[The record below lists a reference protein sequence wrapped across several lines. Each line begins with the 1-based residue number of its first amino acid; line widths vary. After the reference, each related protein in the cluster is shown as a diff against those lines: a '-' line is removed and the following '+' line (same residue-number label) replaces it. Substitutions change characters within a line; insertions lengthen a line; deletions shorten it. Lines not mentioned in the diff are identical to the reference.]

1 MVVGESST
9 SESED
14 NNFYGVLDEV
24 ISMAYPMGPHVLQ
37 LKYRWVNMDKNRNH
51 RTHME
56 LGYKSINT
64 SHFWFPEEPIILSI
78 QAYQVFYIDDPKNG
92 TNWKVVQVIQNKRIW
107 DILKV
112 DDVEDKQLNVPE
124 IVVGHYV
131 VDHIEDDTL
140 GKVDV
145 DPIMEL
151 NTISSTSSVGDT
163 SDAFQPTAHTPR
175 RLTLEYIELVKGG
188 LQKEFRGRNHRHFKK
203 FDDPEQARAN

>member
-24 ISMAYPMGPHVLQ
+24 ISMAYPMGPCVWQ

-78 QAYQVFYIDDPKNG
+78 LAYQVFYIDEPKNG
-92 TNWKVVQVIQNKRIW
+92 TNWKVVQ
-107 DILKV
+107 
-112 DDVEDKQLNVPE
+112 
-124 IVVGHYV
+124 
-131 VDHIEDDTL
+131 
-140 GKVDV
+140 
-145 DPIMEL
+145 EL

-163 SDAFQPTAHTPR
+163 SDASQPTAHTPR
-175 RLTLEYIELVKGG
+175 RQSTAGTPVSAYLEVSQPLSRDEICESSSPDTLLAVIRYI
-188 LQKEFRGRNHRHFKK
+188 R
-203 FDDPEQARAN
+203 QARARARQGAFSNATMTSPTHLCIGKPSSSCDIGITSPDVALTCS